1 MKVVLPNEEESSFAS
16 SRWSQLVLVP
26 LTYGQGLFVGRGSA
40 WCGFPVN
47 LLDDV
52 KQKIHMH
59 SCLLVCR
66 FRDHLCVCVWRKHD
80 EERLGV
86 VDLTMG
92 ERAPRTAAAR

>member
-1 MKVVLPNEEESSFAS
+1 MKVVLPNEESFAS

-66 FRDHLCVCVWRKHD
+66 FRDHLCVCGGSTMK
-80 EERLGV
+80 RLGV